1 MATYYKF
8 KEREDPTK
16 SMIDWAG
23 ITKTLSDGIT
33 AESKRRTD
41 LKAELDNDYISQLNS
56 LDEVTQGSNQSFNQA
71 MLGFSH
77 NYKDYLMNNHNMM
90 KRGIISVNDSKMAK
104 QGAKDSFTNLNNVAK
119 NFDAQLQAIIDKG
132 GNANDWLSEQAVNF
146 IDLKNQQLLIDP
158 TTGTASFGRF
168 MEDGKTIDKATI
180 TPIGAMG
187 QKFKPFERF
196 DNDKEIAD
204 AVKGF
209 SSIYKIPQGAYKS
222 VSDIMRKPGVS
233 EAIDKRI
240 DAMIAGGKDISAAV
254 DFLDMKLTSD
264 ESLKDDPD
272 YIFVENAADGT
283 MFKPKLTPD
292 QAKKLKAALREQVV
306 MGLDVEITQKEP
318 SHAAVTAGTKKDNQ
332 IKLMNSLVKFVKT
345 GDQATGN
352 GLIGGEAADLL
363 NGIKID
369 ITGGTSTV
377 TLSDGNTV
385 TLDLKNPEGNTLS
398 VGDLLVSIAPHLGI
412 DNDVVDQIAQQY
424 MDTPLAKAYPELI
437 KKAPPKPPV
446 NFNTQDNIEALNTS
460 IAASVDGDYANVVRQ
475 LNAIASP
482 QGIAEIKLNA
492 ETKDV
497 YYENASGVAIILGK
511 VDQPATVLVKMNE
524 ALGNIGTRIAD
535 GDSILNQQGEN

>member
-33 AESKRRTD
+33 AESTRRTD
-41 LKAELDNDYISQLNS
+41 LKGELENDYIAQLNA

-146 IDLKNQQLLIDP
+146 IDVKNQQLLIDP

-180 TPIGAMG
+180 TPIGSMG

-196 DNDKEIAD
+196 DNDQEIAD

-209 SSIYKIPQGAYKS
+209 SSIYKIADGAYKS
-222 VSDIMRKPGVS
+222 VSDIMQKPGVS

-240 DAMIAGGKDISAAV
+240 EAMIAGGKDISAAV
-254 DFLDMKLTSD
+254 DFLDMKLTND
-264 ESLKDDPD
+264 ETLKDNPD

-283 MFKPKLTPD
+283 MFKPKLSEEQT
-292 QAKKLKAALREQVV
+292 KKLKAALKAQVV
-306 MGLDVEITQKEP
+306 MGLGVEITQTEP
-318 SHAAVTAGTKKDNQ
+318 RPPTSSELTGTQNKNSYNLIKGFLGGNEQDFRALARQQGLKVATTKNGQLVIENSEGRQVPINLTGSVTDVGAEIAAALGFDPEDFKRQIKSTNATSVEKFVGFKGYNLPSSIVNTTENIQVLQSQLQDGVADEMGNVTAIAPAVKAKRVLQKVIALAGPRKLKSTDFVLKKID
-332 IKLMNSLVKFVKT
+332 
-345 GDQATGN
+345 ATETTEEGYIIMYKDKEL
-352 GLIGGEAADLL
+352 GSFEDSS
-363 NGIKID
+363 GILEKID
-369 ITGGTSTV
+369 ILT
-377 TLSDGNTV
+377 
-385 TLDLKNPEGNTLS
+385 
-398 VGDLLVSIAPHLGI
+398 AP
-412 DNDVVDQIAQQY
+412 DS
-424 MDTPLAKAYPELI
+424 
-437 KKAPPKPPV
+437 
-446 NFNTQDNIEALNTS
+446 NIY
-460 IAASVDGDYANVVRQ
+460 G
-475 LNAIASP
+475 
-482 QGIAEIKLNA
+482 
-492 ETKDV
+492 
-497 YYENASGVAIILGK
+497 
-511 VDQPATVLVKMNE
+511 
-524 ALGNIGTRIAD
+524 
-535 GDSILNQQGEN
+535 

>member
-146 IDLKNQQLLIDP
+146 IDVKNQQLLIDP

-180 TPIGAMG
+180 TPIGSMG

-209 SSIYKIPQGAYKS
+209 SSIYKIAQGAYKS
-222 VSDIMRKPGVS
+222 VSDIMQKPGAS

-264 ESLKDDPD
+264 ESLRDDPD
-272 YIFVENAADGT
+272 YIFVENGSDGT
-283 MFKPKLTPD
+283 MFKPELSPE
-292 QAKKLKAALREQVV
+292 QSKKLKAALREQVV
-306 MGLDVEITQKEP
+306 MGLGVEITQTEP
-318 SHAAVTAGTKKDNQ
+318 SK
-332 IKLMNSLVKFVKT
+332 
-345 GDQATGN
+345 
-352 GLIGGEAADLL
+352 
-363 NGIKID
+363 
-369 ITGGTSTV
+369 
-377 TLSDGNTV
+377 
-385 TLDLKNPEGNTLS
+385 DLK
-398 VGDLLVSIAPHLGI
+398 D
-412 DNDVVDQIAQQY
+412 
-424 MDTPLAKAYPELI
+424 KA
-437 KKAPPKPPV
+437 
-446 NFNTQDNIEALNTS
+446 EA
-460 IAASVDGDYANVVRQ
+460 
-475 LNAIASP
+475 
-482 QGIAEIKLNA
+482 KLNA
-492 ETKDV
+492 EQNFNTLADWLTTG
-497 YYENASGVAIILGK
+497 EESIGASLINATGEGVQAMRAEGNFIYVVSPQGGTSVKVRYKNKQGNMLDAEEVLRGLATNFGVTADQAKKFAVRYRGQKVSDLIKNIEKTTEFTLDQKQSNLLALYAQKKTPMPFGTGTMDFDTVEAQLVAIQSLLNGEVARQNK
-511 VDQPATVLVKMNE
+511 NVTVEN
-524 ALGNIGTRIAD
+524 NGTQI
-535 GDSILNQQGEN
+535 IIGENSFDPSDINGMVKAIKSSTPSNMG

>member
-33 AESKRRTD
+33 AESTRRTD
-41 LKAELDNDYISQLNS
+41 LKAELDNDYVAQLNA

-71 MLGFSH
+71 MLKFSH

-132 GNANDWLSEQAVNF
+132 GNANDWLSQQAVNF
-146 IDLKNQQLLIDP
+146 IDVKNQQLLIDP

-180 TPIGAMG
+180 TPIGSMG

-196 DNDKEIAD
+196 DNDKEIAA

-209 SSIYKIPQGAYKS
+209 SSIYKIAQGSYKS
-222 VSDIMRKPGVS
+222 VSDIMEKPGVS

-272 YIFVENAADGT
+272 YIFVENEAGGT
-283 MFKPKLTPD
+283 MFKPKLSEEQT
-292 QAKKLKAALREQVV
+292 KKLKAALREQVV
-306 MGLDVEITQKEP
+306 MGLGVEITQTEP
-318 SHAAVTAGTKKDNQ
+318 SQNTKDKGDAKLAAEQNFNTLADWLTTGEES
-332 IKLMNSLVKFVKT
+332 IGASLINAT
-345 GDQATGN
+345 GDSIQSMRAEGDFIVVVSPQGGQSVKVRYKDDKGNMLDAEAVLRGLATNFGVTTEQAKEFAVKYRGRKVSDLIKNIEKTTEFTLDQKQSNLLALYSQKKKPSGMTGVGDLAFDTVN
-352 GLIGGEAADLL
+352 EQLVSIQALL
-363 NGIKID
+363 NGEIARQNKNVEVNKTDTQIKIGDKLFDPSD
-369 ITGGTSTV
+369 INGMV
-377 TLSDGNTV
+377 KAI
-385 TLDLKNPEGNTLS
+385 KNSSP
-398 VGDLLVSIAPHLGI
+398 
-412 DNDVVDQIAQQY
+412 
-424 MDTPLAKAYPELI
+424 
-437 KKAPPKPPV
+437 KKM
-446 NFNTQDNIEALNTS
+446 
-460 IAASVDGDYANVVRQ
+460 G
-475 LNAIASP
+475 
-482 QGIAEIKLNA
+482 
-492 ETKDV
+492 
-497 YYENASGVAIILGK
+497 
-511 VDQPATVLVKMNE
+511 
-524 ALGNIGTRIAD
+524 
-535 GDSILNQQGEN
+535 

>member
-33 AESKRRTD
+33 AESTRRTD
-41 LKAELDNDYISQLNS
+41 LKAELDNDYVAQLNA

-71 MLGFSH
+71 MLKFSH

-119 NFDAQLQAIIDKG
+119 NFDTQLQAIIDKG
-132 GNANDWLSEQAVNF
+132 GNANDWLSQQAVDF
-146 IDLKNQQLLIDP
+146 IDVKNQQLLIDP

-180 TPIGAMG
+180 TPIGSMG

-196 DNDKEIAD
+196 DNDKEIAA

-209 SSIYKIPQGAYKS
+209 SSIYKIAQGSYKS
-222 VSDIMRKPGVS
+222 VSDIMEKPGVS

-272 YIFVENAADGT
+272 YIFVENEAGGT
-283 MFKPKLTPD
+283 MFKPKLSEEQT
-292 QAKKLKAALREQVV
+292 KKLKAALREQVV
-306 MGLDVEITQKEP
+306 MGLGVEITQTEP
-318 SHAAVTAGTKKDNQ
+318 SQNTKDKGDAKLAAEQNFNTLADWLTTGEES
-332 IKLMNSLVKFVKT
+332 IGASLINAT
-345 GDQATGN
+345 GDSIQSMRAEGDFIVVVSPQGGQSVKVRYKDDKGNMLDAEAVLRGLATNFGVTTEQAKEFAVKYRGRKVSD
-352 GLIGGEAADLL
+352 LIKNIEKTTEFTLDQKQSNLLALYSQKKKPSGMPGVGDLDFDTVNEQLVSIQALL
-363 NGIKID
+363 NGEIARQNKNVEVNKTDTQIKIGDKLFDPSD
-369 ITGGTSTV
+369 INGMV
-377 TLSDGNTV
+377 KAI
-385 TLDLKNPEGNTLS
+385 KNSSP
-398 VGDLLVSIAPHLGI
+398 
-412 DNDVVDQIAQQY
+412 
-424 MDTPLAKAYPELI
+424 
-437 KKAPPKPPV
+437 KKM
-446 NFNTQDNIEALNTS
+446 
-460 IAASVDGDYANVVRQ
+460 G
-475 LNAIASP
+475 
-482 QGIAEIKLNA
+482 
-492 ETKDV
+492 
-497 YYENASGVAIILGK
+497 
-511 VDQPATVLVKMNE
+511 
-524 ALGNIGTRIAD
+524 
-535 GDSILNQQGEN
+535 

>member
-41 LKAELDNDYISQLNS
+41 LKAELDNDYVAQLNA

-71 MLGFSH
+71 MLKFSH

-119 NFDAQLQAIIDKG
+119 NFDTQLQAIIDKG
-132 GNANDWLSEQAVNF
+132 GNANDWLSQQAVDF
-146 IDLKNQQLLIDP
+146 IDVKNQQLLIDP

-180 TPIGAMG
+180 TPIGSMG

-196 DNDKEIAD
+196 DNDKEIAA

-209 SSIYKIPQGAYKS
+209 SSIYKIAQGAYKS
-222 VSDIMRKPGVS
+222 VSDIMEKPGVS

-272 YIFVENAADGT
+272 YIFVENEAGGT
-283 MFKPKLTPD
+283 MFKPKLSEEQT
-292 QAKKLKAALREQVV
+292 KKLKAALREQVV
-306 MGLDVEITQKEP
+306 MGLGVEITQTEP
-318 SHAAVTAGTKKDNQ
+318 SQNTKDKGDAKLAAEQNFNTLADWLTTGEES
-332 IKLMNSLVKFVKT
+332 IGASLINAT
-345 GDQATGN
+345 GDSIQSMRAEGDFIVVVSPQGGQSVKVRYKDDKGNMLDAEAVLRGLATNFGVTTEQAKEFAVKYRGRKVSD
-352 GLIGGEAADLL
+352 LIKNIEKTTEFTLDQKQSNLLALYSQKKKPSGMPGVGDLDFDTVNEQLVSIQALL
-363 NGIKID
+363 NGEIARQNKNVEVNKTDTQIKIGDKLFDPSD
-369 ITGGTSTV
+369 INGMV
-377 TLSDGNTV
+377 KAI
-385 TLDLKNPEGNTLS
+385 KNSSP
-398 VGDLLVSIAPHLGI
+398 
-412 DNDVVDQIAQQY
+412 
-424 MDTPLAKAYPELI
+424 
-437 KKAPPKPPV
+437 KKM
-446 NFNTQDNIEALNTS
+446 
-460 IAASVDGDYANVVRQ
+460 G
-475 LNAIASP
+475 
-482 QGIAEIKLNA
+482 
-492 ETKDV
+492 
-497 YYENASGVAIILGK
+497 
-511 VDQPATVLVKMNE
+511 
-524 ALGNIGTRIAD
+524 
-535 GDSILNQQGEN
+535 